1 MTQTTPETAAPVTPE
16 NVVPTAPVV
25 SPPPAPPR
33 VARPILVSL
42 GVLGVMTIPVLGLGA
57 LGLIN
62 VEMDALVSTA
72 APTLCTAWMM
82 LLGACLA
89 GATRGKRSVVHLCMG
104 AALMALL
111 VVGFPLFV
119 ALEPVPWRFAV
130 GLVGPALLVAAVAY
144 GAPVA
149 VRAREPRVTTVV
161 RAWVFEPL
169 RLVVSVV
176 RSLTGRDDAA
186 QRGGAAHG

>member
-16 NVVPTAPVV
+16 NVVPAPA
-25 SPPPAPPR
+25 PAPTPPAPPR

-42 GVLGVMTIPVLGLGA
+42 GVLGAMTIPLLGLGA

-89 GATRGKRSVVHLCMG
+89 GAARGKRNVIHLCMG
-104 AALMALL
+104 AALTALL

-119 ALEPVPWRFAV
+119 ALEPIPWRFAV

-149 VRAREPRVTTVV
+149 VRARETRVATVV

-169 RLVVSVV
+169 RLVVSVL

-186 QRGGAAHG
+186 RTGGAAHG